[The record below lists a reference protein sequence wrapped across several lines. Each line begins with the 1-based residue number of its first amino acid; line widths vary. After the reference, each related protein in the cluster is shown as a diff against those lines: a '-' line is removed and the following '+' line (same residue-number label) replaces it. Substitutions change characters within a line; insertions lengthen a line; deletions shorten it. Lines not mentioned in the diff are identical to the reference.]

1 MSQKTAEQ
9 NRTDAILSNLVEYSN
24 YQYAELYYNNNKDKY
39 LYSKLTGW
47 YSYNE
52 YNILE
57 NHNKEPIGLIN
68 DISLFLQNHIRIE
81 MNNLKMDDMADYGK
95 KHKELLKAFKLISS
109 STIIKSIVAFLPQFY
124 LIKDLD
130 DKIDADQNYF
140 CFSNKVYDIRKGKF
154 KSIKKEYYLSRNTGY
169 DAPENITQEQ
179 HKEIDELFFSI
190 FENKKVA
197 DYLLFIT
204 AMCLYTN
211 RFEKLFILTGNGR
224 NGKGLITTLIN
235 KSFGTYF
242 LMGSNDL
249 LTCKDEQKNPTL
261 AKAKGIRYMAISEP
275 AEENDKE
282 TKFNLSMVKKL
293 TGRDILSVRTL
304 YKEPIEYVPS
314 FTMFI
319 SCNKQ
324 PAVDETNEA
333 IRNRFR
339 FIHFPFTFV
348 NKPKRKFER
357 PINIELKDQIEKDTE
372 LRDIFIHYLLYL
384 VSQDY
389 DKQHIVE
396 PEECILFTNKYFDD
410 NNDVGAFLEKYF
422 IITDDVKDK
431 IRTKDLYEMYIE
443 DGDFKKMST
452 GKFGE
457 CIKSNNI
464 ERVKNVNV
472 YYVGL
477 KKKDKVESDSEDETP
492 SIPKKNPLDLD

>member
-1 MSQKTAEQ
+1 MPSSSTKNKADAKFADTAEK
-9 NRTDAILSNLVEYSN
+9 SN
-24 YQYAELYYNNNKDKY
+24 YQHAELFYNYNKLDY
-39 LYSKLTGW
+39 VYSSITGW

-52 YNILE
+52 FNILE
-57 NHNKEPIGLIN
+57 NHIKEPVGLLN
-68 DISLFLQNHIRIE
+68 KVSVFLQKYIE
-81 MNNLKMDDMADYGK
+81 EEM
-95 KHKELLKAFKLISS
+95 
-109 STIIKSIVAFLPQFY
+109 
-124 LIKDLD
+124 KDLD
-130 DKIDADQNYF
+130 DSDTDIYAKRFNELFKSFKSVSNSTVIRSIIQFLPSFYIVKDLDNRIDADPNFF
-140 CFSNKVYDIRKGKF
+140 CFSNKVFNIREGIFEDIEKD
-154 KSIKKEYYLSRNTGY
+154 YYLLRNTGY
-169 DAPENITQEQ
+169 TAPENITKDQY
-179 HKEIDELFFSI
+179 KEIDDLFFSM
-190 FENKKVA
+190 FENKAVS
-197 DYLLFIT
+197 DYLIFIT
-204 AMCLYTN
+204 AMSLYTN
-211 RFEKLFILTGNGR
+211 RFEKLYILTGNGR

-261 AKAKGIRYMAISEP
+261 AKAKGVRYMAISEP

-304 YKEPIEYVPS
+304 YKEPIEYVPA

-324 PAVDETNEA
+324 PTVDETNEA

-357 PINIELKDQIEKDTE
+357 QINTELKDDIEKNTE

-389 DKQHIVE
+389 DKQHIKE
-396 PEECILFTNKYFDD
+396 PEECIVFTNKYFDD
-410 NNDVGAFLEKYF
+410 NNDVGAFLDKYF

-431 IRTKDLYEMYIE
+431 IRSKDIYDMYIE

-452 GKFGE
+452 VKFAE
-457 CIKSNNI
+457 CIKGNNI
-464 ERVKNVNV
+464 ERVKNVNM

-477 KKKDKVESDSEDETP
+477 KKKDIVEGDTDDEKP
-492 SIPKKNPLDLD
+492 SIPYKNPLDLD

>member
-9 NRTDAILSNLVEYSN
+9 NRTDAILSNLAEYSN
-24 YQYAELYYNNNKDKY
+24 YQYAELYYKHNTDKY

-68 DISLFLQNHIRIE
+68 DISLFLQNYIKTE
-81 MNNLKMDDMADYGK
+81 MNTLKMDDMADYGK

-130 DKIDADQNYF
+130 DKIDADQNFF

-154 KSIKKEYYLSRNTGY
+154 KTIKKEYYLSRNTGY

-179 HKEIDELFFSI
+179 YKEIDDLFFSI

-204 AMCLYTN
+204 AMSLYTN
-211 RFEKLFILTGNGR
+211 RFEKLYILTGNGR

-235 KSFGTYF
+235 KAFGTYF

-357 PINIELKDQIEKDTE
+357 PINIELKDQIEKNTE
-372 LRDIFIHYLLYL
+372 LRDIFINYILYL

-389 DKQHIVE
+389 DKQHIIE
-396 PEECILFTNKYFDD
+396 PEECIVFTNKYFDD
-410 NNDVGAFLEKYF
+410 NDDVGGFLEKYF
-422 IITDDVKDK
+422 IITEDENDRIKA
-431 IRTKDLYEMYIE
+431 KDLYELYND
-443 DGDFKKMST
+443 DGDFKKISNV
-452 GKFGE
+452 KFSE

-464 ERVKNVNV
+464 EKQKKFCME
-472 YYVGL
+472 YVGL
-477 KKKDKVESDSEDETP
+477 KRKPFLQEKETDDKP
-492 SIPKKNPLDLD
+492 YKNPLDLD

>member
-1 MSQKTAEQ
+1 MPRNSVATNKA
-9 NRTDAILSNLVEYSN
+9 DAKLSMTSEKAN
-24 YQYAELYYNNNKDKY
+24 YQFAELFYNHNKDQY
-39 LYSKLTGW
+39 VYSELSGW

-52 YNILE
+52 FNILQ
-57 NHNKEPIGLIN
+57 NHIKEPIGLVN
-68 DISLFLQNHIRIE
+68 KVSVFLQKYIE
-81 MNNLKMDDMADYGK
+81 KEM
-95 KHKELLKAFKLISS
+95 KELDSEDLYFYEKKFNELFKAYKTVSS
-109 STIIKSIVAFLPQFY
+109 STVVKTIIAFLPQFY
-124 LIKDLD
+124 HVKDLD
-130 DKIDADQNYF
+130 SKIDADQNFF
-140 CFSNKVYDIRKGKF
+140 CFSDKVFNIKEGIYQDIQKDH
-154 KSIKKEYYLSRNTGY
+154 YLLRNTGY
-169 DAPENITQEQ
+169 PAPENITKEQ
-179 HKEIDELFFSI
+179 YKEIDDLFFSI
-190 FENKKVA
+190 FEKKDVA

-204 AMCLYTN
+204 AMCLFTN
-211 RFEKLFILTGNGR
+211 RFEKLYILTGNGR
-224 NGKGLITTLIN
+224 NGKGIVTTLIN
-235 KSFGTYF
+235 KALGTYF

-282 TKFNLSMVKKL
+282 TKFNISMVKKL

-304 YKEPIEYVPS
+304 YKEPIEYVPA

-348 NKPKRKFER
+348 SKPKRKFER
-357 PINIELKDQIEKDTE
+357 KINTELKDQLEKDTE

-389 DKQHIVE
+389 DKQHIIE
-396 PEECILFTNKYFDD
+396 PEECVSFTNKYFDD

-422 IITDDVKDK
+422 IITDDVKDR
-431 IRTKDLYEMYIE
+431 IRTKDLYDMYIE

-457 CIKSNNI
+457 CVKGNNI
-464 ERVKNVNV
+464 ERIKNVHM

-477 KKKDKVESDSEDETP
+477 KKKDIVESDSDDETP